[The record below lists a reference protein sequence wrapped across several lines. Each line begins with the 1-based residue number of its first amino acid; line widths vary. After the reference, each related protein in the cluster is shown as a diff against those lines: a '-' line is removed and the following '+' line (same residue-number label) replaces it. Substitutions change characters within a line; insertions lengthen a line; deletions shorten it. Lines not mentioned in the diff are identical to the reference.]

1 MKYIVLIL
9 MALIISPSAI
19 AMDKTS
25 EIEVMRL
32 ENQIRKLQEVNK
44 QLLKDMRIL
53 QRESSAS
60 KKVND
65 KVVKELN
72 KMSDELLS
80 IRNNEIANLQSS
92 QQKLFASLPVLNWG
106 NEERD
111 CKSIKSKH
119 QQIKSI
125 TRKDGAMTIRYLC
138 FDGQVLHLGTE
149 INAAP

>member
-1 MKYIVLIL
+1 MKYIVFILAVLIVSP
-9 MALIISPSAI
+9 ALAL
-19 AMDKTS
+19 DKTTEV
-25 EIEVMRL
+25 EILRL

-53 QRESSAS
+53 QRESGAG
-60 KKVND
+60 KKTDD

-80 IRNNEIANLQSS
+80 IRNNEIANLQASQKKLYSS
-92 QQKLFASLPVLNWG
+92 IPVFDWG
-106 NEERD
+106 NSERG
-111 CKSIKSKH
+111 CKSINSKH

-125 TRKDGAMTIRYLC
+125 TRNDGALTIRYVC

-149 INAAP
+149 VNSAP